1 MPPSLDIFQRPE
13 LAHAMAQRLLHP
25 GVLDEGLR
33 SGLFISGL
41 RRQGKTTFL
50 LNDLIPEL
58 EQQGAIVIYV
68 DLWSN
73 TKASPESLVLD
84 KIRATLAELQNPA
97 SQLVDRL
104 KRVVGIDVGV
114 LSFKFGFKLDA
125 LGKEGGPTLA
135 EALQQVV
142 DQGRRDVVLIVDE
155 VQQAITTDD
164 GRRMLEGLKAARDA
178 INPRPNTP
186 GHFIMIGTGS
196 HRAMVAELTTRRS
209 HAFEGATSLAYPV
222 LGEDYV
228 AHLLA
233 RIRQENGQAPLPSL
247 AVANQAFATLG
258 HRPEELRKA
267 LRAMYLSIQDATQA
281 PDAVLPIVARTLR
294 LEAAEIEFR
303 KIEDMGVLAA
313 VLFDRIACGVD
324 EGKGLFS
331 ADALNQY
338 KQALARDVSTD
349 EVQRV
354 VNDLMAENLV
364 MRSERGRYVLTDPFV
379 SDAWVERKQIERK
392 GISSN

>member
-1 MPPSLDIFQRPE
+1 
-13 LAHAMAQRLLHP
+13 MALRLLQP

-50 LNDLIPEL
+50 LNDLIPQL

-73 TKASPESLVLD
+73 TKVSPESLVLD
-84 KIRATLAELQNPA
+84 KIRATFEELQNP
-97 SQLVDRL
+97 SSKLIDTL
-104 KRVVGIDVGV
+104 KRVTGLDVGV
-114 LSFKFGFKLDA
+114 LTFKFGFKLET

-135 EALQQVV
+135 AALQQVV
-142 DQGRRDVVLIVDE
+142 DQGQRDVVLIVDE
-155 VQQAITTDD
+155 VQHAITTDD

-209 HAFEGATSLAYPV
+209 HAFEGATSMAYPV

-233 RIRQENGQAPLPSL
+233 RIHQENKQAPLPSL
-247 AVANQAFATLG
+247 AMATQAFATLG
-258 HRPEELRKA
+258 HRPEEMRKA
-267 LRAMYLSIQDATQA
+267 LRAMYLSIRDMHQA
-281 PDAVLPIVARTLR
+281 PDTVLPIVARTLR
-294 LEAAEIEFR
+294 MEAAEIEFR
-303 KIEDMGVLAA
+303 KIEDMGALATT
-313 VLFDRIACGVD
+313 LFDRIACGVG

-331 ADALNQY
+331 ADALIGYRQT
-338 KQALARDVSTD
+338 LGRDVPPD
-349 EVQRV
+349 EVQRA
-354 VNDLMAENLV
+354 VNDLLAENLV
-364 MRSERGRYVLTDPFV
+364 MRSERGRYVVTDPFV
-379 SDAWVERKQIERK
+379 CNAWVERKQIDQ
-392 GISSN
+392 GGMTGG

>member
-1 MPPSLDIFQRPE
+1 MPPSLDIFQRPQ
-13 LAHAMAQRLLHP
+13 LAHAMALRLLHP

-84 KIRATLAELQNPA
+84 KIRVTLAELQNPA

-228 AHLLA
+228 GHLLA
-233 RIRQENGQAPLPSL
+233 RIRQENDQAPLPSL

-267 LRAMYLSIQDATQA
+267 LRAMYLSIQDGTQA

-331 ADALNQY
+331 ADALVQY
-338 KQALARDVSTD
+338 KQALGRDVSTD

>member
-1 MPPSLDIFQRPE
+1 MTTKPEIFRRPE
-13 LAHAMAQRLLHP
+13 MASAMARRLLRP

-50 LNDLIPEL
+50 QNDLIPEL
-58 EQQGAIVIYV
+58 EKLGAIVIYV

-84 KIRATLAELQNPA
+84 KIRTTLTELQNPQSRVLA
-97 SQLVDRL
+97 SL
-104 KRVVGIDVGV
+104 KRVSGLDVGL

-125 LGKEGGPTLA
+125 LGQEGGATLA
-135 EALQQVV
+135 DALQQVI
-142 DQGRRDVVLIVDE
+142 DQGQCDVVLIVDE
-155 VQQAITTDD
+155 VQHAITTED
-164 GRRMLEGLKAARDA
+164 GRRMLEALKAARDA
-178 INPRPNTP
+178 INPRPDTR

-209 HAFEGATSLAYPV
+209 HAFEGATSMAYPV
-222 LGEDYV
+222 LGRDYV
-228 AHLLA
+228 EHLLH
-233 RIRQENGQAPLPSL
+233 RIAAESPEVSLPSL
-247 AVANQAFATLG
+247 ETAVTAFETVG
-258 HRPEELRKA
+258 HRPEEMRKA
-267 LRAMYLSIQDATQA
+267 LRAMFQASVGTQQS

-313 VLFDRIACGVD
+313 LLFDRIASAVD
-324 EGKGLFS
+324 EGKKLFGAEALQRYAQGLGREV
-331 ADALNQY
+331 A
-338 KQALARDVSTD
+338 TD

-354 VNDLMAENLV
+354 LNDLLAENLV
-364 MRSERGRYVLTDPFV
+364 MRSERGRYVVTDPFV
-379 SDAWVERKQIERK
+379 QSAWMERKLLES
-392 GISSN
+392 GPWSMA

>member
-1 MPPSLDIFQRPE
+1 MPPSLDIFQRPQ
-13 LAHAMAQRLLHP
+13 LAHTMAQRLLHP

-97 SQLVDRL
+97 SQLMDRL

-125 LGKEGGPTLA
+125 LGKEGGATLA

-142 DQGRRDVVLIVDE
+142 DQGRRDVVLVVDE

-267 LRAMYLSIQDATQA
+267 LRAMYLSIQDGTQA

-331 ADALNQY
+331 ADALGQY
-338 KQALARDVSTD
+338 KQALGRDVSTD

-364 MRSERGRYVLTDPFV
+364 MRSARGRYVLTDPFV
-379 SDAWVERKQIERK
+379 SDAWVERKQTERK
-392 GISSN
+392 GISTT

>member
-1 MPPSLDIFQRPE
+1 MAPGVDIFQRPQ
-13 LAHAMAQRLLHP
+13 LAQTMASRLLRP

-58 EQQGAIVIYV
+58 EEQGAIVIYV

-84 KIRATLAELQNPA
+84 KIRAILGELQNPA
-97 SQLVDRL
+97 SRVIDRL
-104 KRVVGIDVGV
+104 KKVTGLDVGI
-114 LSFKFGFKLDA
+114 LAFKFGFKLDA
-125 LGKEGGPTLA
+125 VGKDGGPTLA
-135 EALQQVV
+135 DVLQQVV
-142 DQGRRDVVLIVDE
+142 DQGKRDVVLIVDE
-155 VQQAITTDD
+155 VQHAITTED
-164 GRRMLEGLKAARDA
+164 GRRLLEGLKAARDA
-178 INPRPNTP
+178 INPRPHTP

-209 HAFEGATSLAYPV
+209 HAFEGATSMAYPV

-233 RIRQENGQAPLPSL
+233 RIHQENDQARLPSQE
-247 AVANQAFATLG
+247 VAAKAFETVG

-267 LRAMYLSIQDATQA
+267 LRAMFLSIKDADQA
-281 PDAVLPIVARTLR
+281 PDVVLPIVARTLR
-294 LEAAEIEFR
+294 LDAAEVEFR
-303 KIEDMGVLAA
+303 KIEDMGVLAT
-313 VLFDRIACGVD
+313 VLFDRIALGVD

-331 ADALNQY
+331 ADTLKSY
-338 KQALARDVSTD
+338 KQTLGREASTD

-354 VNDLMAENLV
+354 VNDLLAENLV
-364 MRSERGRYVLTDPFV
+364 MRSERGRYIVTDPFV
-379 SDAWVERKQIERK
+379 RDAWAERKL
-392 GISSN
+392 SA

>member
-1 MPPSLDIFQRPE
+1 MPPSLDIFQRPQ
-13 LAHAMAQRLLHP
+13 LAHTMALRLLHP

-84 KIRATLAELQNPA
+84 KIRTTLAELQNPA
-97 SQLVDRL
+97 SQLMDRL

-155 VQQAITTDD
+155 VQHAITTDD

-267 LRAMYLSIQDATQA
+267 LRAMYLSIQDGTQA

-324 EGKGLFS
+324 EGKGLFR
-331 ADALNQY
+331 ADALSQY
-338 KQALARDVSTD
+338 QQALGRDVSTD

-354 VNDLMAENLV
+354 VNDLLAENLV

-392 GISSN
+392 GISGN

>member
-1 MPPSLDIFQRPE
+1 MPPSLDIFQRPQ
-13 LAHAMAQRLLHP
+13 LAHAMALRLLHP

-84 KIRATLAELQNPA
+84 KIRVTLAELQNPA
-97 SQLVDRL
+97 SQLMDRL

-233 RIRQENGQAPLPSL
+233 RIRQENDQAPLPSL

-267 LRAMYLSIQDATQA
+267 LRAMYLSIQDAAQA

-331 ADALNQY
+331 ADALVQY
-338 KQALARDVSTD
+338 KQALGRDVSTD

-354 VNDLMAENLV
+354 VNDLLAENLV